1 MPRGLKPVRRALA
14 TGEIRTYWYHRAS
27 GARLVEDP
35 RTAAGLLEIKALD
48 DRAKALEEA
57 QKAEQGTIAALW
69 DAYRESP
76 EWRSL
81 KPRTR
86 SDYQLVRDWLGKA
99 AAVALVRKTETK
111 HVVKLRDDAFR
122 KKGRRFANYVVQ
134 VLRMLFGWGKLRGWL
149 DENPAT
155 GVPAIRKPTG
165 AATVNR
171 AWSAAEVRAFA
182 SAAPPQ
188 LLVPFALGLFAG
200 MRQGDALLVT
210 WKAYDGVALRWIAGK
225 NGEAC
230 MAPVT
235 AGLKKILDDAKK
247 HRGETLQIA
256 TTSTGS
262 AWSQSGFRA
271 SFFKLVR
278 ALTKKGQL
286 QPGCTFHGLRHT
298 LAAGA
303 RDAGESESRV
313 AAAIGDRSPAM
324 AQIYGRD
331 ADRQG
336 AQMAILSAAQ
346 KRFANIEWK
355 TRTENASEKSP
366 SRRVGRGKKP

>member
-1 MPRGLKPVRRALA
+1 MPKGLKPVRRKVAALDA
-14 TGEIRTYWYHRAS
+14 RAQAAQAARAAAQ
-27 GARLVEDP
+27 GTVARL
-35 RTAAGLLEIKALD
+35 
-48 DRAKALEEA
+48 
-57 QKAEQGTIAALW
+57 W
-69 DAYRESP
+69 DLYRDSP
-76 EWRSL
+76 EWRAL

-86 SDYQLVRDWLGKA
+86 SDYQKVRDWLGKA
-99 AAVALVRKTETK
+99 AERAVLRRIVTAEIV
-111 HVVKLRDDAFR
+111 HLRDKAFR
-122 KKGRRFANYVVQ
+122 EKGRRFANYVVQ
-134 VLRMLFGWGKLRGWL
+134 VLRILLAWGKLRGHL
-149 DENPAT
+149 DGNPAAE
-155 GVPAIRKPTG
+155 VPALRKPVG
-165 AATVNR
+165 AAKVNR
-171 AWSAAEVRAFA
+171 AWSAAEVAAFA
-182 SAAPPQ
+182 AAAPPQ
-188 LLVPFALGLFAG
+188 LLAPFALGLFAG
-200 MRQGDALLVT
+200 MRQGDALIVT

-235 AGLKKILDDAKK
+235 AELKKILDDAKA

-262 AWSQSGFRA
+262 AWTQNGFRA

-278 ALTKKGQL
+278 KLVKAGKL

-336 AQMAILSAAQ
+336 AQMAILEAAQ

-355 TRTENASEKSP
+355 TRTENAS
-366 SRRVGRGKKP
+366 KKPAKRTPRNPEKA